1 MRNITVGEENDDK
14 RGYSEMPR
22 APYQD
27 FEENVSEI
35 YKATEK
41 HNYQAKRRS
50 WPNAEQGYDDVSRY
64 NNGVRQRYDSAR
76 RNHDGARQ
84 GYEDAYGN
92 AICARCSYDGARS
105 DHDHAR
111 LVYGNVS
118 RNYVASWQG
127 NDRIRQ
133 GRHRRNC
140 EGLGHDGN
148 RTKLRKCISAFS

>member
-1 MRNITVGEENDDK
+1 MIKGATQKCQEHLIKILRRTYLRSTKQQKK
-14 RGYSEMPR
+14 R
-22 APYQD
+22 
-27 FEENVSEI
+27 
-35 YKATEK
+35 
-41 HNYQAKRRS
+41 NYQAKRPS
-50 WPNAEQGYDDVSRY
+50 WPNAEQGYDDILRS
-64 NNGVRQRYDSAR
+64 NNGARQRYDSAR
-76 RNHDGARQ
+76 RNYDGARQ
-84 GYEDAYGN
+84 GYEDANGN
-92 AICARCSYDGARS
+92 AIRTRYSYDGARS

-140 EGLGHDGN
+140 KGSGHDGN